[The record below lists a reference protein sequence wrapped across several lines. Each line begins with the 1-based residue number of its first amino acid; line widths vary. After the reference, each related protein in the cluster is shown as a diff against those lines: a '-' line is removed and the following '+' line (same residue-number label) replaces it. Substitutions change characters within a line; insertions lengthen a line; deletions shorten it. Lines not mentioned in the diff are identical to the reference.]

1 MRDGA
6 SACRTSAP
14 FASAANRVFAQV
26 KGFTPARLPLVAAAA
41 TGVQVGA
48 AIVATRFAVGEV
60 GPFSIAFLRY
70 GLAVLCLLPAIAAMG
85 PFPRVP
91 LRDLVPIS
99 MLGIGQFGVLIA
111 LLNVG
116 LARVPA
122 SEGAVLFALLPL
134 FTLVMGALLGRE
146 TFSLK
151 KLGGVL
157 LTLLAVCIALEAGS
171 GSGNVDIVGRLA
183 VVAAAFCGAFCSVL
197 YRPFLQRYPVLPVS
211 ALAMLASVAA
221 LSVPALATEGLM
233 LQLPSFSFGAWVAI
247 AFIGVSS
254 GVGYVLW
261 LWALSRAPPTQ
272 VTVFLSLSPVTA
284 ALLGGALLGETVSLA
299 MAPGLVCLAAGI
311 CLTSR

>member
-157 LTLLAVCIALEAGS
+157 LTLVAVCIALEAGS
-171 GSGNVDIVGRLA
+171 G
-183 VVAAAFCGAFCSVL
+183 
-197 YRPFLQRYPVLPVS
+197 
-211 ALAMLASVAA
+211 
-221 LSVPALATEGLM
+221 
-233 LQLPSFSFGAWVAI
+233 
-247 AFIGVSS
+247 
-254 GVGYVLW
+254 
-261 LWALSRAPPTQ
+261 
-272 VTVFLSLSPVTA
+272 
-284 ALLGGALLGETVSLA
+284 
-299 MAPGLVCLAAGI
+299 
-311 CLTSR
+311 